1 MWPPLTLIMVI
12 LLALEQGSQTR
23 GPRANMMQPAIITKL
38 SNEIIDNILKHNLSK
53 ISEV

>member
-1 MWPPLTLIMVI
+1 MWPPLTLIII